1 MYVVRFS
8 YAVSPVNRRK
18 AIGYIQREI
27 EAAGR
32 SSLKSRLLV
41 PITRAPGA
49 PSLQFEVELK
59 RLDKLEAFRS
69 QGIGSKG
76 ATAKWMHPTATL
88 CWAGISRYV
97 LGTPELSLIR
107 RPRR

>member
-41 PITRAPGA
+41 PITQAPGA
-49 PSLQFEVELK
+49 PSLQFEAELK
-59 RLDKLEAFRS
+59 SLDELEAFR
-69 QGIGSKG
+69 GHGVGSKG
-76 ATAKWMHPTATL
+76 ATAK
-88 CWAGISRYV
+88 
-97 LGTPELSLIR
+97 
-107 RPRR
+107 

>member
-1 MYVVRFS
+1 M
-8 YAVSPVNRRK
+8 SPVNRPK

-41 PITRAPGA
+41 PITQAPGG

-59 RLDKLEAFRS
+59 SLDRLEAFRRH
-69 QGIGSKG
+69 GVGSKG
-76 ATAKWMHPTATL
+76 ATTKWKQAFS
-88 CWAGISRYV
+88 GISLFPPAVEILRV
-97 LGTPELSLIR
+97 EAS
-107 RPRR
+107 

>member
-49 PSLQFEVELK
+49 SSLQFE
-59 RLDKLEAFRS
+59 
-69 QGIGSKG
+69 
-76 ATAKWMHPTATL
+76 
-88 CWAGISRYV
+88 
-97 LGTPELSLIR
+97 LGGGR
-107 RPRR
+107 

>member
-8 YAVSPVNRRK
+8 YAVLPVNRRK

-41 PITRAPGA
+41 PITRAPSA

-59 RLDKLEAFRS
+59 SLDQLEAFRS
-69 QGIGSKG
+69 QDIGSKG
-76 ATAKWMHPTATL
+76 ATAKWMQAFSKIL
-88 CWAGISRYV
+88 
-97 LGTPELSLIR
+97 LSPPAVEILR
-107 RPRR
+107 VEAS

>member
-27 EAAGR
+27 EPAGR

-49 PSLQFEVELK
+49 
-59 RLDKLEAFRS
+59 
-69 QGIGSKG
+69 
-76 ATAKWMHPTATL
+76 
-88 CWAGISRYV
+88 
-97 LGTPELSLIR
+97 LSTTG
-107 RPRR
+107 PCAVDSCTCS

>member
-27 EAAGR
+27 EATGR
-32 SSLKSRLLV
+32 SSLKSLLLV
-41 PITRAPGA
+41 PFTRAPGA

-59 RLDKLEAFRS
+59 SLDKLEAFRS

-76 ATAKWMHPTATL
+76 ATAKWMQAFSKIL
-88 CWAGISRYV
+88 
-97 LGTPELSLIR
+97 LSPPAVEILR
-107 RPRR
+107 VEAS

>member
-8 YAVSPVNRRK
+8 CAVSPVNRRRPS
-18 AIGYIQREI
+18 ATFNARF

-41 PITRAPGA
+41 PITQAPGA

-59 RLDKLEAFRS
+59 SLDQLEAFRS
-69 QGIGSKG
+69 QDIGSKG
-76 ATAKWMHPTATL
+76 ATAKWMQAFSKIL
-88 CWAGISRYV
+88 
-97 LGTPELSLIR
+97 LSPPAVEILR
-107 RPRR
+107 VEAS

>member
-27 EAAGR
+27 EATGR

-41 PITRAPGA
+41 PITRAPSA

-59 RLDKLEAFRS
+59 SLDQLEAFRS
-69 QGIGSKG
+69 QDIGSKG
-76 ATAKWMHPTATL
+76 ATAKWMQAFSKIL
-88 CWAGISRYV
+88 
-97 LGTPELSLIR
+97 LSPPAVEILR
-107 RPRR
+107 VEAS

>member
-1 MYVVRFS
+1 MVASR
-8 YAVSPVNRRK
+8 AVSPVNRCK
-18 AIGYIQREI
+18 AIGNVQRES
-27 EAAGR
+27 EAVGR

-76 ATAKWMHPTATL
+76 ATTKWMQAFST
-88 CWAGISRYV
+88 I
-97 LGTPELSLIR
+97 
-107 RPRR
+107 